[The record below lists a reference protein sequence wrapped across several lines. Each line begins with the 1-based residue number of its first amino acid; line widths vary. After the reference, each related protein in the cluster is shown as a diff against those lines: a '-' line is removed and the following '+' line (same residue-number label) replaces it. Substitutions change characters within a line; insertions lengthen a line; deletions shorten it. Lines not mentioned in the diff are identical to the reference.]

1 MAYQVFAGALVTQTL
16 SGAAPFL
23 GPRPQ
28 GTDCSMNLPVR
39 WLGIVEARI
48 LHHLEASGISRDR
61 SIGIAPI

>member
-1 MAYQVFAGALVTQTL
+1 ALARQASAGVTPTI

-23 GPRPQ
+23 IPRPQ
-28 GTDCSMNLPVR
+28 GTDRPINLPVR

-48 LHHLEASGISRDR
+48 LNHLVAIGISRDR